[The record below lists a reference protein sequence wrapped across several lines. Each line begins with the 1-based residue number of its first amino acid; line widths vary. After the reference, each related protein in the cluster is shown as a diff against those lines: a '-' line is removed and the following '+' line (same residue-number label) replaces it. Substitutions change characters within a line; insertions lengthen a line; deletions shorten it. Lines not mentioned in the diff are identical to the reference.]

1 MRGEKLLVLKELLH
15 YEARSQKGVIWQD
28 SSLEKVGEIKIPCV
42 DRIKGL
48 AGRDGEREEMIMQQR
63 EFGRG
68 AQPSNNI
75 LP

>member
-1 MRGEKLLVLKELLH
+1 M
-15 YEARSQKGVIWQD
+15 
-28 SSLEKVGEIKIPCV
+28 GEIKNPGV